1 MLSHVG
7 VFEDKLSCLGRT
19 SHQDPVGSYMVL
31 YFVGSYTGS
40 WQDYIIERGDRIL
53 SRSKS
58 GRILYQGGKVG
69 RIMHRTSI
77 PNMYSIQLKTKELQ
91 SKMYLT
97 QTHRFRL
104 LTHLSHKIGS
114 LCGPHF

>member
-19 SHQDPVGSYMVL
+19 SRQDPVGSYMVL

-69 RIMHRTSI
+69 RILHRILSKRKVGRI
-77 PNMYSIQLKTKELQ
+77 PHYNFIEMNFL
-91 SKMYLT
+91 
-97 QTHRFRL
+97 
-104 LTHLSHKIGS
+104 
-114 LCGPHF
+114 